1 MSCIKK
7 NTKVFLLLG
16 ISASIFIST
25 QLILAFARTDTKF
38 ADSINRGISQSIRR
52 LMANIS
58 SAVSFSVAE
67 LLLILLPI
75 VIALMLTFFIARILR
90 GGSITLPIALLL
102 SALLLLLS
110 LKSLTVSVG
119 YYATPLSDIIGIG
132 ECEITEQRLIDSLDY
147 CIRELNSLSEKVD
160 YSVGGTSVGYNTEEL
175 SVILCDSYD
184 AASEK
189 YDLPA
194 GFFARIKS
202 VKNGKLMI
210 ALGISGIYTF
220 YTGEANT
227 ASSLPDPEIA
237 FCAAHELSHQY
248 GVMREDEANFMAYLI
263 TTKSDDDYL
272 RYSGYLSMYQYLASS
287 LYHTD
292 RAAYISLTGKLC
304 QEAKNDIR
312 ASYDVIDKYSGGKM
326 TDLSRAVND
335 TFLKGHG
342 TEGVRSYGEVTRLA
356 ISYYYTMKIIN

>member
-1 MSCIKK
+1 M
-7 NTKVFLLLG
+7 
-16 ISASIFIST
+16 
-25 QLILAFARTDTKF
+25 
-38 ADSINRGISQSIRR
+38 
-52 LMANIS
+52 
-58 SAVSFSVAE
+58 
-67 LLLILLPI
+67 
-75 VIALMLTFFIARILR
+75 
-90 GGSITLPIALLL
+90 
-102 SALLLLLS
+102 
-110 LKSLTVSVG
+110 TVSVC
-119 YYATPLSDIIGIG
+119 YYATPLSDIIGIR

-160 YSVGGTSVGYNTEEL
+160 YSDGGTSVGYNTEEL
-175 SVILCDSYD
+175 SLILCDSYD
-184 AASEK
+184 AVSEK
-189 YDLPA
+189 YDLPPA
-194 GFFARIKS
+194 FFARIKS
-202 VKNGKLMI
+202 VKNGNLMI

-287 LYHTD
+287 LY
-292 RAAYISLTGKLC
+292 RADSTAYSSLTGKLC
-304 QEAKNDIR
+304 QGAKNDIR
-312 ASYDVIDKYSGGKM
+312 ASYDVIDKYSGGRM